1 MTRDQTVDRAGGD
14 AEANAAGTA
23 ALGKPAGRY
32 RWGICALLFFVITIN
47 YIDRQIIGVLK
58 PVIEDDMG
66 WSEVDY
72 GNIVTA
78 FQASY
83 GIGLLVVGRWLDRV
97 GTRKG
102 VAIAIALW
110 SLAAAFHA
118 AARSVLAFILA
129 RVILGIAESA
139 AYPGAVKSIAEW
151 FPKRERALGVGFLNA
166 GANVGVLLTPIIA
179 IAIAGYFGWRAAFL
193 VTGLLGFVVLWGW
206 LKFFRQPA
214 DHPRL
219 TGEERAWIDQDGED
233 PAGEPLNW
241 RDAIRQRQA
250 WFFICGKFFTDP
262 VWYLF
267 LFWLPDFLAKT
278 QGMELFPK
286 GDSGIL
292 ATIGPA
298 LIGVYLLADVGSIAG
313 GWLSS
318 HLIGRGWTVNRAR
331 KTTLFL
337 AALLA
342 LPLVTVASVPE
353 PWMAVLF
360 IGLGTAA
367 HQAFSSN
374 IFAMIADLYPRRAVA
389 TIAGMGGAAGAVG
402 GILIAQATGWTL
414 ELTGSYVPIVIY
426 AGFGYL
432 IAFAVIQALVP
443 RMDPAPMR

>member
-1 MTRDQTVDRAGGD
+1 M
-14 AEANAAGTA
+14 NATA
-23 ALGKPAGRY
+23 APAAILQAGGRY
-32 RWGICALLFFVITIN
+32 RWAICALLFLVITIN
-47 YIDRQIIGVLK
+47 YVDRQVLGVLK
-58 PVIEDDMG
+58 PIIEDDMG

-102 VAIAIALW
+102 MAIAIALW
-110 SLAAAFHA
+110 SLAAAFHSV
-118 AARSVLAFILA
+118 ARSVLAFILA
-129 RVILGIAESA
+129 RVALGVAESA
-139 AYPGAVKSIAEW
+139 AYPGAVKSVAEW
-151 FPKRERALGVGFLNA
+151 FPRRERALGVGILNA
-166 GANVGVLLTPIIA
+166 GANVGVLMTPIVGILV
-179 IAIAGYFGWRAAFL
+179 AGLYGWRMAFL
-193 VTGLLGFVVLWGW
+193 VTGLLGFVVLVLW
-206 LKFFRQPA
+206 LWLFRQPD
-214 DHPRL
+214 DHRKVTP
-219 TGEERAWIDQDGED
+219 EELAYIRQDGD
-233 PAGEPLNW
+233 DGPGECLKW

-250 WFFICGKFFTDP
+250 WYFICGKFFTDP

-278 QGMELFPK
+278 QSMELFPT

-313 GWLSS
+313 GWASS
-318 HLIGRGWTVNRAR
+318 HLIQRGWSVNRAR
-331 KTTLFL
+331 KTTLFV
-337 AALLA
+337 AALCA
-342 LPLVTVASVPE
+342 VPMVGVVAAPNPLV
-353 PWMAVLF
+353 AVLI

-374 IFAMIADLYPRRAVA
+374 IFAMITDLYPRRAVA

-414 ELTGSYVPIVIY
+414 ELTGSYWLIVIY
-426 AGFGYL
+426 AGLAYL
-432 IAFAVIQALVP
+432 LAFTVIHLLVP
-443 RMDPAPMR
+443 RMEPAKV